1 MFGYKGKKKVQ
12 PSDIPLGT
20 GIINE
25 AKTAIQKRRKAQYD
39 VMRET
44 GMMSD
49 LEYNKAIKA
58 LGY

>member
-1 MFGYKGKKKVQ
+1 MFGYKGKN
-12 PSDIPLGT
+12 SDIPLGT
-20 GIINE
+20 GLINE

>member
-12 PSDIPLGT
+12 ASDIPLGT
-20 GIINE
+20 GTINE

-39 VMRET
+39 AMKEA
-44 GMMSD
+44 GMMGD

>member
-20 GIINE
+20 GTINE
-25 AKTAIQKRRKAQYD
+25 AKTSIQKKRKSQYD
-39 VMRET
+39 VMKDT

>member
-20 GIINE
+20 GTINK
-25 AKTAIQKRRKAQYD
+25 AKTSIQKRRKAQYD
-39 VMRET
+39 AMKES